1 MLFQRCLSVIKSKMS
16 RSSAGRD
23 MVSWWQ
29 QLISLGKRS
38 LAVDVYQCYCI
49 YSQANWVGKRER
61 NAVCPF
67 ALGQADHQVVG
78 LPARQGTLSCAFLL

>member
-1 MLFQRCLSVIKSKMS
+1 MS